1 MKLKQKDREL
11 EEEIQKMKS
20 GGCTCVIKTDAE
32 MSDGEEID
40 MNRAKL
46 NEMVVQNTT
55 ESVVVIPIEDF
66 EEMDEVV
73 DMFTIQED
81 TDGEEDVIAKSKG
94 KESEENKDEETE
106 DNVDKE
112 TEDNEE
118 EEEEEADNDK
128 EDEMDQ

>member
-32 MSDGEEID
+32 MSDGEETD

-46 NEMVVQNTT
+46 KEMVVQNTT

-81 TDGEEDVIAKSKG
+81 TDGEEDVIVKSKG
-94 KESEENKDEETE
+94 KELEESKDE
-106 DNVDKE
+106 E

-118 EEEEEADNDK
+118 EEAEEADN
-128 EDEMDQ
+128 EDVVDQ

>member
-20 GGCTCVIKTDAE
+20 GDCTCVIKTDAE
-32 MSDGEEID
+32 LSDGEETD

-46 NEMVVQNTT
+46 KEMVVQNTT

-81 TDGEEDVIAKSKG
+81 TDGEEDVIVKSKG
-94 KESEENKDEETE
+94 KESDENKDEETE

-112 TEDNEE
+112 KEDN
-118 EEEEEADNDK
+118 EADNDK
-128 EDEMDQ
+128 EDVVDQ

>member
-1 MKLKQKDREL
+1 MVATGCAGPTEHGA
-11 EEEIQKMKS
+11 EYS

-32 MSDGEEID
+32 LSDGEETD

-46 NEMVVQNTT
+46 KEMVVQNTT

-81 TDGEEDVIAKSKG
+81 TDGEEDVIVKSKG
-94 KESEENKDEETE
+94 KESDENKDEETE

-112 TEDNEE
+112 KEDN
-118 EEEEEADNDK
+118 EADNDK
-128 EDEMDQ
+128 EDEVDQ

>member
-11 EEEIQKMKS
+11 EEIIQKLKS

-32 MSDGEEID
+32 MSDGEETD

-46 NEMVVQNTT
+46 KEMVVQNTT

-81 TDGEEDVIAKSKG
+81 TDGEEDVIVKSKG

-118 EEEEEADNDK
+118 EEEEEADN
-128 EDEMDQ
+128 EDVVDQ

>member
-11 EEEIQKMKS
+11 EEEIQKLKS
-20 GGCTCVIKTDAE
+20 GGCTYVIKTDAE
-32 MSDGEEID
+32 MSDGEETD

-46 NEMVVQNTT
+46 KEMVVQNTT

-81 TDGEEDVIAKSKG
+81 TDGEEDVIVKSKG
-94 KESEENKDEETE
+94 KELEESKDEETE

-118 EEEEEADNDK
+118 EEEEEADNEDVVDK
-128 EDEMDQ
+128 

>member
-11 EEEIQKMKS
+11 EEIIQKLKS

-32 MSDGEEID
+32 LSDGEETD

-46 NEMVVQNTT
+46 KEMVVQNTT
-55 ESVVVIPIEDF
+55 ESVVVIPIEDLG
-66 EEMDEVV
+66 EMDEVV
-73 DMFTIQED
+73 DMFTIHED
-81 TDGEEDVIAKSKG
+81 AEGEEDVTVKSKG
-94 KESEENKDEETE
+94 KESEESKDKETE

-112 TEDNEE
+112 TENNEE

>member
-11 EEEIQKMKS
+11 EEIIQKLKS
-20 GGCTCVIKTDAE
+20 GGCTCVVKTDAE
-32 MSDGEEID
+32 LSDGEEID

-46 NEMVVQNTT
+46 KEMVVQNTT

-81 TDGEEDVIAKSKG
+81 TDGEEDVIVKSKG
-94 KESEENKDEETE
+94 KESDENKDEETE

-118 EEEEEADNDK
+118 EKGEEADNDK

>member
-11 EEEIQKMKS
+11 EKEIQKLKS

-32 MSDGEEID
+32 MSDGEETD

-46 NEMVVQNTT
+46 KEMVVQNTT

-81 TDGEEDVIAKSKG
+81 TDGEEDVIVKSKG

-118 EEEEEADNDK
+118 EKEEEADNDK
-128 EDEMDQ
+128 EDVVDQ